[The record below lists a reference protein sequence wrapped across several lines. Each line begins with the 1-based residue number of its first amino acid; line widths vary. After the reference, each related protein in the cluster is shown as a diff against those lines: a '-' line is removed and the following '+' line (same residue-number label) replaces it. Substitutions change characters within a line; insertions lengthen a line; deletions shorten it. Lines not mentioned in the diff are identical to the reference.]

1 MTSQNV
7 DMKMFYYPFTIDG
20 SSFILSG
27 FVEADKYAD
36 EIKKIPFY
44 FIYPLIIIFLLG
56 LILFPVIKFY
66 MMDSN
71 EPLRTKDVIFF
82 GASTILG
89 ASLLTILI
97 IQFLLWKGE
106 EIRVA
111 DNLKIISGQIQNAFN
126 AELKKVFAETEALD
140 SFKMRHFDS
149 IQQKTFKSK
158 NDISDSIQSFLMSS
172 VRDTAAYF
180 HFDRISWV
188 NDNGEQTFKGE
199 LYGSP
204 VFTNVGARNYV
215 QVFKKGVPY
224 FFDSTHRGFGWEPIY
239 SWTNNE
245 FNISISLKLRDKI
258 VAMASK
264 MYSLVNTILPAGYGF
279 CIVDEEGNV
288 QVHSE
293 GNRSLRE
300 NFLQKTDKP
309 NALKDAIVS
318 RQSKIINYVEAYGR
332 LHMMRIEPLHK
343 SMPFYLISFYDEG
356 YINPVNLRILI
367 FTLLLCV
374 VFFAACAIIW
384 WLPGLKRASV
394 PIVYCKMDFLDWV
407 IPKSRES
414 DYYYHGFMY
423 TVVYLL
429 SILALIFLNR
439 YYEIGNFNIL
449 NLVIVTPINIILVL
463 YCMRD

>member
-1 MTSQNV
+1 M
-7 DMKMFYYPFTIDG
+7 P
-20 SSFILSG
+20 
-27 FVEADKYAD
+27 
-36 EIKKIPFY
+36 
-44 FIYPLIIIFLLG
+44 
-56 LILFPVIKFY
+56 
-66 MMDSN
+66 
-71 EPLRTKDVIFF
+71 
-82 GASTILG
+82 
-89 ASLLTILI
+89 LLT
-97 IQFLLWKGE
+97 
-106 EIRVA
+106 
-111 DNLKIISGQIQNAFN
+111 
-126 AELKKVFAETEALD
+126 
-140 SFKMRHFDS
+140 
-149 IQQKTFKSK
+149 
-158 NDISDSIQSFLMSS
+158 
-172 VRDTAAYF
+172 
-180 HFDRISWV
+180 FDRISWV

-318 RQSKIINYVEAYGR
+318 RQSKSINYVEAYGR

-374 VFFAACAIIW
+374 VFFAVCAIIW
-384 WLPGLKRASV
+384 WLPGPKRASV

-429 SILALIFLNR
+429 SISHLFFLNR

-463 YCMRD
+463 YCMRVAFNPACNTKQV